1 MLPLTVTLIQTKL
14 HWEDK
19 QANLAMFEEK
29 IMGIHEKTEL
39 VILPEMFST
48 GFSMKPA
55 DLAETMDGITFQ
67 WMQRVAAEKRIIL
80 TGSIILN
87 DDGHYFNRLIWMLP
101 NGTYGFYDKRHLFGF
116 AHEDEYYTAGS
127 KRLK

>member
-101 NGTYGFYDKRHLFGF
+101 N
-116 AHEDEYYTAGS
+116 
-127 KRLK
+127 